1 MIAELRVAM
10 ESDKE
15 KHAATKSSSMET
27 ALVST
32 TELAQ
37 LAAAVRSVRMRAE
50 GMEAAFVFSRDTMC
64 WCKEPCDKCGQE
76 NVSVEFFDKC
86 YDVVSALRSTF
97 SEQGL
102 LAKEEDVLEEA
113 KRRVRFA
120 PAVGG
125 SGAVFVPAVVPMGFI
140 GVDHVAKASRGDFDI
155 SEAGWTMG
163 ICAGSNCGKSFLM
176 CGIARSMVEAG
187 LVGEVIVLTENTIS
201 APRAYG
207 ELQPLL
213 GDKLMLSEWE
223 EEILGKI
230 LYTQQ
235 NRIDSGRKQPIMVI
249 LDDVG
254 DIVRFLFAHPLL
266 RPITNLPN
274 PVYAAKQR
282 DAEQTISP
290 IAPLLHLLVCVLAGL
305 YPLVFANAA
314 PQRPLCCVYQA
325 VRGLAQASVR

>member
-50 GMEAAFVFSRDTMC
+50 GMEAAFIFGRDTMC

-76 NVSVEFFDKC
+76 KVSVEFFDKC

-125 SGAVFVPAVVPMGFI
+125 GSGAVSAPAVVPMGFI
-140 GVDHVAKASRGDFDI
+140 GVDHVAKESRGDFDI

-213 GDKLMLSEWE
+213 GDKLLLGEWE
-223 EEILGKI
+223 EEVLGKI

-235 NRIDSGRKQPIMVI
+235 TRIDSGRKQPIMVI

-254 DIVRFLFAHPLL
+254 DIVRFLVAHPLL
-266 RPITNLPN
+266 RPIPNLPN
-274 PVYAAKQR
+274 PRLRSKATR
-282 DAEQTISP
+282 
-290 IAPLLHLLVCVLAGL
+290 
-305 YPLVFANAA
+305 
-314 PQRPLCCVYQA
+314 R
-325 VRGLAQASVR
+325 